1 MTCPPS
7 HPIKAKL
14 SSRIFH
20 LPGMFA
26 YERTRPDRCYVDET
40 SATSEGFIRAKR

>member
-7 HPIKAKL
+7 HPIKVKL
-14 SSRIFH
+14 ASRLFH

-26 YERTRPDRCYVDET
+26 YERTRPDRCYSSE
-40 SATSEGFIRAKR
+40 ATAVSEGFIRAKR